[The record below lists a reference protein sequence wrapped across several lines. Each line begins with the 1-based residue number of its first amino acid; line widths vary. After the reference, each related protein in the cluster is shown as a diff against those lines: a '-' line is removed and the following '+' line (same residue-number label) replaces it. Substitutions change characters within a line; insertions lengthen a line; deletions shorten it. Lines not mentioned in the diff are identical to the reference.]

1 MLNILRVKYKPFE
14 ESKECIP
21 PSYATEHAA
30 GADLTALDDYTLNPK
45 SVTFIPTNLAVEIP
59 VGYELQVRPRS
70 GFSSKKHVMIINSPG
85 TIDSDYRGEI
95 KVALFNPDTFHKCL
109 QKGQKFAQLVLAP
122 VLKAD
127 FVLADELSDTERGE
141 GGFGSTD
148 KPFTFAL
155 CARCGSAEEE
165 LFPTEC
171 RHKPEHTTAPIG
183 MYHCPDCGTMV
194 LAGSPHFYLCS
205 GCNMEIHDSYLEEGK

>member
-14 ESKECIP
+14 ENKVCIP

-148 KPFTFAL
+148 KMPIL
-155 CARCGSAEEE
+155 CARCTSESP
-165 LFPTEC
+165 LFPPAC
-171 RHKPEHTTAPIG
+171 KHKPEHQFGPTG
-183 MYHCPDCGTMV
+183 MYHCPDCGTML
-194 LAGSPHFYLCS
+194 LAGSPHFYLCEE
-205 GCNMEIHDSYLEEGK
+205 CNKRILDMYAEEEE

>member
-1 MLNILRVKYKPFE
+1 MLHILRVKYKPFE
-14 ESKECIP
+14 EGKECIP

-45 SVTFIPTNLAVEIP
+45 SVTFISTNLAVEIP

-148 KPFTFAL
+148 KMPILSMGDTPL
-155 CARCGSAEEE
+155 CARCGNWGTIH
-165 LFPTEC
+165 PPKC
-171 RHKPEHTTAPIG
+171 RHKSELEQGAIG
-183 MYHCPDCGTMV
+183 MYHCPDCGTM
-194 LAGSPHFYLCS
+194 LMAGMNHFHLCQT
-205 GCNMEIHDSYLEEGK
+205 CNEEIEGLYK